1 MMQRNW
7 IEMMVRYSAGILGVP
22 GVFIQGV
29 GKFKPLDTYYSLTG
43 AEKYSHL
50 TQLIN
55 PHKCNHTG

>member
-29 GKFKPLDTYYSLTG
+29 GEFKPLDTYYSLIG
-43 AEKYSHL
+43 QKNIAILL
-50 TQLIN
+50 T
-55 PHKCNHTG
+55 

>member
-29 GKFKPLDTYYSLTG
+29 GEFKPLDTYYSLIGQKNIAT
-43 AEKYSHL
+43 
-50 TQLIN
+50 
-55 PHKCNHTG
+55 